1 MSNTQPQNQTTG
13 TNNAYHPYGA
23 QMKPDQHGGNNA
35 GFGQA
40 LPQLPPSLN
49 MTPPYFPFVTNAFA
63 AMNLPLP
70 ASSLNVA
77 THRPPYLRDAM
88 ENSLEMST
96 HVNGSIDTNGIDRRS
111 SCFSGTTVNLSE
123 DLGAVQDAD
132 STRKT
137 GSTNINKLADM
148 QLSTSLGMM
157 APEYRGDPTATQ
169 APDMTWQTNLKKLN
183 LNGLT
188 SLLPERVPQPPP
200 VKRPYQKYPQGTPG
214 NPDLHVAS
222 TNQTAQDAPGNP
234 DLHVA
239 STNQMPKPSSSR
251 TARTASIPSD
261 MDVKP
266 GDCACE
272 YCESYS
278 DIGSERKKE
287 TLEGVKQK
295 VGDWLDKVPGPVSTG
310 DWEAFVYGP
319 AAELFEIEQAQPEE
333 SQSEHRGR
341 TRNKIIYEY
350 DLPAQHPDTRPKQP
364 KRSSLGAM
372 GFWPNAHGHDSVK
385 CQPVATP
392 SKHRPHK
399 SMGSPEAAPF
409 VPESVKQK
417 QRMHEAS
424 QDLDAADEAFIPTF
438 GSYESWSQMLRVTKS
453 DAQENTTK
461 SEDCSKS
468 DKKED
473 EASQDLDAADEASI
487 PTCRNYES
495 WSQMFRVTKSDAQ
508 ENTTKSGDCSKSD
521 KKEAE
526 TDPKSAPPESS
537 ENGDG
542 EWITPVRRRSKKSKW
557 WKTSTSNFEGIVP
570 IPEEVSL

>member
-1 MSNTQPQNQTTG
+1 MSSTQSQSQTTG

-35 GFGQA
+35 GFGQV

-49 MTPPYFPFVTNAFA
+49 MTPPYFPYYCQSMPFVTNAFA
-63 AMNLPLP
+63 TMNLPLP

-77 THRPPYLRDAM
+77 THRPSYLQDAL
-88 ENSLEMST
+88 ENSLEIST

-111 SCFSGTTVNLSE
+111 SCFSGSTVHFSG

-137 GSTNINKLADM
+137 GSANINEFADM

-157 APEYRGDPTATQ
+157 ASGYRGDPTVTQ
-169 APDMTWQTNLKKLN
+169 APDMTWQTDIKKLN
-183 LNGLT
+183 LNGST
-188 SLLPERVPQPPP
+188 SHGSLLPERMPQPPP
-200 VKRPYQKYPQGTPG
+200 VKRPYQNYPQGTPG
-214 NPDLHVAS
+214 NPDPKVTS
-222 TNQTAQDAPGNP
+222 TNQMAQGAPGNP
-234 DLHVA
+234 DLNVA
-239 STNQMPKPSSSR
+239 STNQMPKPSSLR

-272 YCESYS
+272 FCESYY
-278 DIGSERKKE
+278 DIGSEIKKE
-287 TLEGVKQK
+287 VLEDAKQM
-295 VGDWLDKVPGPVSTG
+295 VGDWLNKLHDPVSTG
-310 DWEAFVYGP
+310 EFVYGP
-319 AAELFEIEQAQPEE
+319 AAELLEIEQAQPEE

-341 TRNKIIYEY
+341 RRNKIIYEY
-350 DLPAQHPDTRPKQP
+350 DLHTQHPDTRPQQP

-372 GFWPNAHGHDSVK
+372 GIGTNVHGHDSVGY
-385 CQPVATP
+385 QPVTTP

-417 QRMHEAS
+417 QRIHEAS

-461 SEDCSKS
+461 S
-468 DKKED
+468 
-473 EASQDLDAADEASI
+473 
-487 PTCRNYES
+487 
-495 WSQMFRVTKSDAQ
+495 
-508 ENTTKSGDCSKSD
+508 GDCSKSD
-521 KKEAE
+521 KKGAE

-537 ENGDG
+537 EKGDG
-542 EWITPVRRRSKKSKW
+542 EWITLVRRKSKKSKW
-557 WKTSTSNFEGIVP
+557 WKTSISNFEGIVP
-570 IPEEVSL
+570 ISEEVNL